1 MHHKASLKEINCME
15 IGYFCQMA
23 SLSMQILMRL
33 LDMSHD
39 MNEYV
44 QRLFGQNILI
54 AVCSCRALAL
64 LCQMLALMWVLNMAV
79 LLYIGNET
87 GKSRS
92 VSVRFSRRCHWL

>member
-1 MHHKASLKEINCME
+1 ME
-15 IGYFCQMA
+15 IFLSDGIIVDADSNEAVGYVPWY
-23 SLSMQILMRL
+23 
-33 LDMSHD
+33 D

-79 LLYIGNET
+79 LWYIGNET
-87 GKSRS
+87 GNSRS
-92 VSVRFSRRCHWL
+92 L